1 MRKAA
6 IILIQILLIVI
17 FLRSDFAQHFFGGI
31 AVVVVDWYESVIEV
45 PERRK
50 IMALR
55 DTFMRNNM
63 ALQSHQ
69 VDYVIEV
76 TEKAESINEFY
87 RLYCLG
93 NDKNPYMFGAN
104 LNKFCADIASSD
116 LLFEKPR

>member
-17 FLRSDFAQHFFGGI
+17 FLRSDFAQHFFGGV
-31 AVVVVDWYESVIEV
+31 AVVVVDWYESVVEV

-55 DTFMRNNM
+55 DRFMRNNM

-87 RLYCLG
+87 RLYCIKD
-93 NDKNPYMFGAN
+93 DKNPYMFGAN
-104 LNKFCADIASSD
+104 LKKFCADIASSD
-116 LLFEKPR
+116 LLFEAPR